1 MTEVGEAAP
10 FLCCLGRARLRS
22 DCIGGRIVNRST
34 ALLLAA
40 ITLMGALPQLAFAE
54 GDPFLGL
61 WQLNVA
67 KSKSSPGPGPK
78 SQTMYFWEDEAKVR
92 KNSQVTI
99 SAQGLPNAVI
109 ATHIYDDTP
118 RQVPGA
124 GAPQGYDS
132 SAYRRVDAHTVRAR
146 YLLAGNTLQTA
157 TLIVSQDGKTMTYT
171 ATGVD
176 GNGRQINEVR
186 IYEKQP

>member
-1 MTEVGEAAP
+1 M
-10 FLCCLGRARLRS
+10 
-22 DCIGGRIVNRST
+22 NRRT
-34 ALLLAA
+34 ALFLVA
-40 ITLMGALPQLAFAE
+40 ITLAGLPSLAQPGFAQS
-54 GDPFLGL
+54 DPFLGL

-132 SAYRRVDAHTVRAR
+132 SAYRRVDAHTVTAR

-176 GNGRQINEVR
+176 TNGRQINELR
-186 IYEKQP
+186 IYDKQP